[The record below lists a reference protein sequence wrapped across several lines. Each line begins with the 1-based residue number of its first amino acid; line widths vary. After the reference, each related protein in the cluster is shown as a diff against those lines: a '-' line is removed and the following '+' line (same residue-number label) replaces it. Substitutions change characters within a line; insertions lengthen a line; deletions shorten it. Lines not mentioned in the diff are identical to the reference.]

1 MTDPE
6 DILAFWFPPG
16 LDADEAAH
24 RRQFEFW
31 FRGGA
36 NAEIAQRFAGTHAA
50 AAQGALDSRAGT
62 PRGRLALI
70 IVLDQFS
77 RSLHPGT
84 ALAYAQDERAIAL
97 AAEGLERGFYGALAT
112 VWEKTFFML
121 PLGHSERV
129 GDLDRCIALAD
140 TLIAAAPA
148 QVRALYEFSASQA
161 RGHRAVLARFGRQP
175 QRGAGADIDRRRAGL
190 PRGRPVRAPAFL
202 RRLNPRVRKKLIALS
217 ASQSAVRRSNRE
229 GLSAP
234 PKERPAR
241 R

>member
-6 DILAFWFPPG
+6 EILAFWFPPG
-16 LDADEAAH
+16 LDADEATH

-36 NAEIAQRFAGTHAA
+36 NAEIARRFGEVHAA
-50 AAQGALDSRAGT
+50 AAQGALDAWAVT

-77 RSLHPGT
+77 RSLHAGT
-84 ALAYAQDERAIAL
+84 ASAYAQDARAIVL
-97 AAEGLERGFYGALAT
+97 AAEGLERGLYDALAT

-121 PLGHSERV
+121 PLGHSERL

-140 TLIAAAPA
+140 ALIAAAPV
-148 QVRALYEFSASQA
+148 QVRALYEFSAAQA

-175 QRGAGADIDRRRAGL
+175 HRNAALGRTSTADELDYLAAGQFVHQRSFAG
-190 PRGRPVRAPAFL
+190 
-202 RRLNPRVRKKLIALS
+202 
-217 ASQSAVRRSNRE
+217 
-229 GLSAP
+229 
-234 PKERPAR
+234 
-241 R
+241 